1 MCQVALGREPGDKT
15 RDNQE
20 KSLRLV
26 PETVFKQSR
35 GCFPRNNNSK
45 TARNNSLLRFSLL
58 LSLSVVNVYEKMG
71 KVQIKIHKEPP
82 DHKMLIKVGLC
93 ATSITCYTMY
103 SRWRCAQHPQSIPG
117 PRSTPITLYLSALS
131 TRLRTLPTL
140 NTLAPTL
147 RPHHTP
153 TARSAYPPQH
163 PHSTP
168 SAPFMHNVAGKF
180 RTVPHRSAPQ

>member
-1 MCQVALGREPGDKT
+1 MR
-15 RDNQE
+15 
-20 KSLRLV
+20 
-26 PETVFKQSR
+26 
-35 GCFPRNNNSK
+35 
-45 TARNNSLLRFSLL
+45 SLLRFSLL
-58 LSLSVVNVYEKMG
+58 LSLSVVDVYEKMV

-147 RPHHTP
+147 RPHHTH
-153 TARSAYPPQH
+153 SAISI
-163 PHSTP
+163 ST
-168 SAPFMHNVAGKF
+168 SAPSQHTLSAVHAQRGWQVSN
-180 RTVPHRSAPQ
+180 RSPSLRSTVKSQSACSHLAVDRLRRPLDHRHFCMLVRRDLCHDRPEICP